1 MKKLFFLK
9 EVMLVFCSVLFW
21 GCNNATTNPATAD
34 IAAINLKRGAVIN
47 CGPADQVLGAVEF
60 TVSSNKNIQEDFNLA
75 IKLLHSFEYDEAEKV
90 FAKIIDVDP
99 ACAMAYWGVAMSNF
113 HPLWTPPLPAELQ
126 KGSKA
131 IAIAQAISNKT
142 KKENGYIN
150 AINLFYTDADKTDH
164 RSRCLKFEQAMSE
177 LHQQYPDDKEA
188 AIFYALS
195 LTAAADPTD
204 KTFTKQKK
212 AGAILNALYPGQPN
226 HPGIIH
232 YIIHTYDY
240 PELAEMALP
249 AARKYAAVAPSSAHA
264 THMPSHIFTR
274 LGLWSECINANIVS
288 VNAAKCY
295 AEAAGI
301 KGNWDEELHGMDYL
315 VYGYLQQGDND
326 AAKKQLDYLKNI
338 TAVQPFNF
346 KVAYAFAAIPSR
358 YVLENKLWKE
368 AATLKVHT
376 DNIDWEKFQWQKAI
390 IHFTRALGA
399 VHTSNLQAAKTEVQA
414 LKDILQ
420 KLQLQKDDYKANQ
433 VQIQINSAAA
443 WIKYKEGN
451 NEEAVALLQT
461 AAAMEDNT
469 EKHPVTPGEVIPA
482 RELLADMLLQ
492 MNKPRDALKAYE
504 DDLKKHPN
512 RFNGLYG
519 AGLAAEKI
527 NDSDKAKL
535 YYSQLILVTNEKTA
549 NRQELTR
556 ARLFLK
562 NKYYAF
568 LK

>member
-1 MKKLFFLK
+1 MNKLFFLK

-21 GCNNATTNPATAD
+21 ECNTAINNPSAAA
-34 IAAINLKRGAVIN
+34 IEAINLKRGAVIN
-47 CGPADQVLGAVEF
+47 CGPSDQQLGAVEF

-75 IKLLHSFEYDEAEKV
+75 LKFLHSFEYDEAEKV
-90 FAKIIDVDP
+90 FAKIIDKQP
-99 ACAMAYWGVAMSNF
+99 LCAMAYWGVAMSNF

-131 IAIAQAISNKT
+131 IAIAQAISTKT
-142 KKENGYIN
+142 KKEAVYID
-150 AINLFYTDADKTDH
+150 AISVFYKDADKTDH
-164 RSRCLKFEQAMSE
+164 HSRCIKFEQAMSQ
-177 LHQQYPDDKEA
+177 LHQQYPDDREA

-204 KTFTKQKK
+204 KIFTKQKK

-274 LGLWSECINANIVS
+274 LGLWSECINANLVS

-326 AAKKQLDYLKNI
+326 AAKKQLDYLKTI

-414 LKDILQ
+414 LNDIHQ
-420 KLQLQKDDYKANQ
+420 KLQQQKDDYKANQ
-433 VQIQINSAAA
+433 VQIQITSATA
-443 WIKYKEGN
+443 WINYKEGN
-451 NEEAVALLQT
+451 NEEALKLMQA
-461 AAAMEDNT
+461 AAAMEDQT

-492 MNKPRDALKAYE
+492 MHKPRDALKAYE
-504 DDLKKHPN
+504 EDLKKHPN
-512 RFNGLYG
+512 RFNALYG

-527 NDSDKAKL
+527 NDSEKATL
-535 YYSQLILVTNEKTA
+535 YFRQLTMAAGNGVAK
-549 NRQELTR
+549 RQEIIN

-562 NKYYAF
+562 K
-568 LK
+568 